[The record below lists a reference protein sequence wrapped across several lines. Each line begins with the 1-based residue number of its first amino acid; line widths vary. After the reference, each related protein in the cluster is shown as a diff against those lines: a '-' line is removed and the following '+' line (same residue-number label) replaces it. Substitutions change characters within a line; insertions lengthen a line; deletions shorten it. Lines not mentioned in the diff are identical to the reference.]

1 MTTSLSPINSK
12 VKSINEYRLSE
23 PEIQLDI
30 YRQCILRGLTT
41 NPLQQIQLQQILT
54 AAFARM
60 TAKLARLDPELSAG
74 LIFSRTSNPPCFNY
88 ISQFLRITV
97 LKCLSLCIPPENRAE
112 LIKDDLH
119 MMDQEDYI
127 PVYKR
132 VFDYLA
138 ALSAGQVILW
148 FFFQV
153 PIYQNFNIRG
163 YRVVYEAMLDYALE
177 KWPVEINFDIR
188 RLKDAKLPL
197 YEQVSR
203 GSTYYYN
210 LVYHGLSDR
219 ILIGKWNA
227 LLRKIYPQLVYVA
240 RTLSSHSTGS
250 VDAGPKYLIEKD
262 NKLNYLLD
270 IYECEKGLATNQPR
284 KLVYPA
290 AEQLGS
296 SSIAK
301 IRICIISNKLVHYT
315 SVFRDRIGII
325 NNLDRRYFDVC
336 LGLYTPM
343 EQVMANNM
351 NPIVWHFLE
360 HFYRSKHVIQLKP
373 GDLSG
378 NQRAIEAG
386 KFHIIL
392 YADLGMLQDQTLLAH
407 ARLAPIQMVTWGH
420 SDTSG
425 NPEIDYYVTSRYFE
439 NTQDLSIPKSNY
451 SETPILLK
459 TSGTYYYSPLKMVE
473 RYLTPNARAKFQTA
487 EQLGFPPGALI
498 IGCLQSFFKFNND
511 FEQVLAALLRRTAA
525 GIGTVGGK
533 RGRPVYLAL
542 SNSIPFNKV
551 HLDKLNLLFKDHIDR
566 IKWFQNKSPDEWLN
580 LVSICHVML
589 DPFPFGGC
597 NTSLEAFDFGIP
609 VICKPSNVINGR
621 FTRGFYEIMGID
633 LNLCCAANSDEYVDK
648 VIRLLNDDFYYTGVS
663 QSILKGKAR
672 LFENPETVADYQ
684 NMLVKLIRRHSSQT
698 ISAATPA
705 K

>member
-1 MTTSLSPINSK
+1 
-12 VKSINEYRLSE
+12 
-23 PEIQLDI
+23 
-30 YRQCILRGLTT
+30 
-41 NPLQQIQLQQILT
+41 
-54 AAFARM
+54 
-60 TAKLARLDPELSAG
+60 
-74 LIFSRTSNPPCFNY
+74 
-88 ISQFLRITV
+88 
-97 LKCLSLCIPPENRAE
+97 
-112 LIKDDLH
+112 
-119 MMDQEDYI
+119 MMDQPDYI

-132 VFDYLA
+132 IFDYLA
-138 ALSAGQVILW
+138 ALSASQVILW

-163 YRVVYEAMLDYALE
+163 YRQVYEAILDYALE
-177 KWPVEINFDIR
+177 HWPPEVNFDSR
-188 RLKDAKLPL
+188 RLRDAKLPG
-197 YEQVSR
+197 YEVISR

-210 LVYHGLSDR
+210 LVYHGMSDR
-219 ILIGKWNA
+219 TLISKWNA
-227 LLRKIYPQLVYVA
+227 LLRKIYPQLIYTA
-240 RTLSSHSTGS
+240 RHLTPSSQADNATTTG
-250 VDAGPKYLIEKD
+250 PRFQIEKD

-270 IYECEKGLATNQPR
+270 IYESEKGIVTGR

-290 AEQLGS
+290 ADHLGS

-301 IRICIISNKLVHYT
+301 IRICIISNKLVNYT

-325 NNLDRRYFDVC
+325 NNLDRRYFDVY
-336 LGLYTPM
+336 LGLYSPK
-343 EQVMANNM
+343 EHVIAH

-360 HFYRSKHVIQLKP
+360 NMYLTKHVILLVP
-373 GDLSG
+373 GDLTG

-392 YADLGMLQDQTLLAH
+392 YADIGMLQDQTLLAH

-420 SDTSG
+420 SDTTG
-425 NPEIDYYVTSRYFE
+425 NPELDYYITSRYFE

-459 TSGTYYYSPLKMVE
+459 TSGTYYYSPVKLVE
-473 RYLTPNARAKFQTA
+473 RFLTPNARAKFQTA
-487 EQLGFPPGALI
+487 EQLGFPPGTLI
-498 IGCLQSFFKFNND
+498 VGCLQSFFKFNND
-511 FEQVLAALLRRTAA
+511 FEQVLAVLLRRTAA

-551 HLDKLNLLFKDHIDR
+551 HLDKLNLLFKDHMDR
-566 IKWFQNKSPDEWLN
+566 IKWFQNKGPDEWLN

-609 VICKPSNVINGR
+609 VICRPSNVINGR

-633 LNLCCAANSDEYVDK
+633 LALCCAANSDDYVDK
-648 VIRLLNDDFYYTGVS
+648 VLRLLNDDFYYTGVS
-663 QSILKGKAR
+663 QSILKGKVK

-684 NMLVKLIRRHSSQT
+684 NMLVKLIRRHSSQ
-698 ISAATPA
+698 AASTP
-705 K
+705 KSPL

>member
-1 MTTSLSPINSK
+1 MSLSPINSK
-12 VKSINEYRLSE
+12 VKTISDYRLSE

-74 LIFSRTSNPPCFNY
+74 LIFSRAGNPPCFNY
-88 ISQFLRITV
+88 ISQFLRITL

-112 LIKDDLH
+112 LVKDDLH
-119 MMDQEDYI
+119 MMDQPALLDT
-127 PVYKR
+127 YKR

-138 ALSAGQVILW
+138 ALSAGPVILW

-163 YRVVYEAMLDYALE
+163 YRQVYEAMLDYAIDN
-177 KWPVEINFDIR
+177 WPVEINFDRR
-188 RLKDAKLPL
+188 RLRDAKLPTF
-197 YEQVSR
+197 EVISR

-210 LVYHGLSDR
+210 LVYHGMSDR
-219 ILIGKWNA
+219 VIISKWNA
-227 LLRKIYPQLVYVA
+227 LLRKIYPQLVHTA
-240 RTLSSHSTGS
+240 KHLIPSSQ
-250 VDAGPKYLIEKD
+250 AGTTKYQIEKD
-262 NKLNYLLD
+262 NKLAYLLD
-270 IYECEKGLATNQPR
+270 IYESEKGFAPVSGR

-325 NNLDRRYFDVC
+325 NNLDRRYFDVF

-343 EQVMANNM
+343 EQVMVNNQ
-351 NPIVWHFLE
+351 IVWHFLE
-360 HFYRSKHVIQLKP
+360 NMYKSKHVIQLSA
-373 GDLSG
+373 GDLTG
-378 NQRAIEAG
+378 NQRLIETG

-407 ARLAPIQMVTWGH
+407 SRLAPIQMVTWGH
-420 SDTSG
+420 SDTCG

-439 NTQDLSIPKSNY
+439 NTQDLAIPKSNY

-473 RYLTPNARAKFQTA
+473 RFLTPNARAKFQTA

-533 RGRPVYLAL
+533 CGRPVYLAL

-551 HLDKLNLLFKDHIDR
+551 HLDKLNLLFKDHMDR
-566 IKWFQNKSPDEWLN
+566 IKWFQNKGPDEWLN

-609 VICKPSNVINGR
+609 VVCRPSNVINGR

-633 LNLCCAANSDEYVDK
+633 LTLCCATSSDEYIEK
-648 VIRLLNDDFYYTGVS
+648 VLRLLNDDFYYSGIS
-663 QSILKGKAR
+663 QSILKGKSK
-672 LFENPETVADYQ
+672 LFENPDSVADYQ
-684 NMLVKLIRRHSSQT
+684 NMLIKLIRRHYA
-698 ISAATPA
+698 SAGLGVTPPNL
-705 K
+705 

>member
-1 MTTSLSPINSK
+1 
-12 VKSINEYRLSE
+12 
-23 PEIQLDI
+23 
-30 YRQCILRGLTT
+30 
-41 NPLQQIQLQQILT
+41 
-54 AAFARM
+54 
-60 TAKLARLDPELSAG
+60 
-74 LIFSRTSNPPCFNY
+74 
-88 ISQFLRITV
+88 
-97 LKCLSLCIPPENRAE
+97 
-112 LIKDDLH
+112 
-119 MMDQEDYI
+119 MMDQVDYI
-127 PVYKR
+127 PTYKR

-163 YRVVYEAMLDYALE
+163 YRLVYEAMLDYALE
-177 KWPVEINFDIR
+177 KWPVEINFDSR
-188 RLKDAKLPL
+188 RLRDAKMPV

-219 ILIGKWNA
+219 ILISKWNA
-227 LLRKIYPQLVYVA
+227 LLRKIYPQLVYTA
-240 RTLSSHSTGS
+240 RPLSSQAHSS
-250 VDAGPKYLIEKD
+250 PYSNPKYLIEKD

-270 IYECEKGLATNQPR
+270 IYESEKGLATGVESEKGLATTTSQPR

-325 NNLDRRYFDVC
+325 NNLDRRYFDVW

-343 EQVMANNM
+343 EQVMANNL

-360 HFYRSKHVIQLKP
+360 HFYRSKHVVQLAP
-373 GDLSG
+373 GDLAG
-378 NQRAIEAG
+378 NQRTIEAG

-425 NPEIDYYVTSRYFE
+425 NLEIDYYITSRYFE

-473 RYLTPNARAKFQTA
+473 RFMTPNARAKFQTA

-511 FEQVLAALLRRTAA
+511 FEQVLASILRRTAA
-525 GIGTVGGK
+525 GIGTVGCK

-566 IKWFQNKSPDEWLN
+566 IMWFQNKAPDEWLN

-621 FTRGFYEIMGID
+621 FTRGFYEIMGMD
-633 LNLCCAANSDEYVDK
+633 LNLCCATNSDEYVDK
-648 VIRLLNDDFYYTGVS
+648 VLRLLNDDFYYTGVS

-684 NMLVKLIRRHSSQT
+684 NMLVKLIRRHTAS
-698 ISAATPA
+698 ATPE

>member
-12 VKSINEYRLSE
+12 VKTISDYRLSE

-30 YRQCILRGLTT
+30 YRQCILRGLTI

-60 TAKLARLDPELSAG
+60 TTKLARLDPELSAG
-74 LIFSRTSNPPCFNY
+74 LIFSKAGNPPCFNY
-88 ISQFLRITV
+88 ISQFLRITM
-97 LKCLSLCIPPENRAE
+97 LKCLSLCIPPENRSE
-112 LIKDDLH
+112 LIQDDLH
-119 MMDQEDYI
+119 MMDRPEYTAT
-127 PVYKR
+127 YKKI
-132 VFDYLA
+132 FDYLA

-163 YRVVYEAMLDYALE
+163 YRQVYEVMLDYALE
-177 KWPVEINFDIR
+177 KWPPEINYDIR
-188 RLKDAKLPL
+188 RLRDAKLPL
-197 YEQVSR
+197 YEQISR

-219 ILIGKWNA
+219 MLICKWNA

-240 RTLSSHSTGS
+240 RALSSHTTERTDS
-250 VDAGPKYLIEKD
+250 GPKYVIEKD

-270 IYECEKGLATNQPR
+270 IYECEKGLATNQSR
-284 KLVYPA
+284 KLIYPA

-325 NNLDRRYFDVC
+325 NNLDRRYFDVW

-343 EQVMANNM
+343 EQVMTN

-360 HFYRSKHVIQLKP
+360 NMYRSKHVIQLAP
-373 GDLSG
+373 SDLLS
-378 NQRAIEAG
+378 NQRTIEAG

-425 NPEIDYYVTSRYFE
+425 NPEIDYYITSRYFE
-439 NTQDLSIPKSNY
+439 NTLDLSIPKSNY

-459 TSGTYYYSPLKMVE
+459 TIGTYYYSPLKMVE
-473 RYLTPNARAKFQTA
+473 RFLTPNARAKFQTA

-498 IGCLQSFFKFNND
+498 VGCLQSFFKFNND

-551 HLDKLNLLFKDHIDR
+551 HLDKLNLLFKDHMDR
-566 IKWFQNKSPDEWLN
+566 IMWFQNKAPDEWLN

-609 VICKPSNVINGR
+609 VVCKPSNVINGR
-621 FTRGFYEIMGID
+621 FTRGFYEIMGMD
-633 LNLCCAANSDEYVDK
+633 LNLCCATNSEDYVDK
-648 VIRLLNDDFYYTGVS
+648 VLRLLNDDFYYTGVS
-663 QSILKGKAR
+663 QSILKYKSL

-684 NMLVKLIRRHSSQT
+684 NMLVKLIRRHSSQAHGT
-698 ISAATPA
+698 SKP
-705 K
+705 